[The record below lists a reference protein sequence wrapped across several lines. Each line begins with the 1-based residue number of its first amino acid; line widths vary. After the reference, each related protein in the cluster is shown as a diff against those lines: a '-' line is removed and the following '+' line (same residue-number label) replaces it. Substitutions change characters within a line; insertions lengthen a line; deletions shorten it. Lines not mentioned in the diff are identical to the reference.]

1 MYIASLLWMKHCAK
15 DKKVRHNP
23 ILKKKKVHI
32 LMLGWRCIQR
42 IKRYWNDRD
51 SPQGHILRL

>member
-23 ILKKKKVHI
+23 ILKKKKSAYSHVG
-32 LMLGWRCIQR
+32 LEVYTKNKKVLE
-42 IKRYWNDRD
+42 
-51 SPQGHILRL
+51 